1 MAKRRHP
8 DCSCE
13 VFLEPAARL
22 DGARSVNDLVAG
34 LEALNAQ
41 GLRLQWRNHLGGVPP
56 AQMSRWLLM
65 NLLAYR
71 IQAAALGGLDKATLS
86 VIHQPRG
93 ADLESSCGGPFTT
106 RAASTRDGIALKPG
120 ALLTREW
127 RGKLERVAVLDK
139 GFAWNGKTY
148 GSLSQIAKTITG
160 TSWNGH
166 RFFGLRTSK
175 PEGLGSATTRG
186 PDGAALSKSDGA
198 TGVRSGFQTNREP
211 PENRAQSSGARR
223 RHLIRGKDRPI
234 CAPPVGSD
242 PSNAPS
248 PAAED
253 AGRPRSSDHCA
264 GARPI
269 ERTATNRKGR
279 HRDPAGASP

>member
-1 MAKRRHP
+1 MAERRHS
-8 DCSCE
+8 DRSFE
-13 VFLEPAARL
+13 VFLEPAARP

-34 LEALNAQ
+34 LKALTAQ

-56 AQMSRWLLM
+56 AHLPRWLLM

-93 ADLESSCGGPFTT
+93 AAPESSCGGPFAT

-120 ALLTREW
+120 ALLAREW
-127 RGKLERVAVLDK
+127 RGKLERVTVLDK

-160 TSWNGH
+160 TNWNGH
-166 RFFGLRTSK
+166 RFFGLRTPK
-175 PEGLGSATTRG
+175 PESLGSATTRRQ
-186 PDGAALSKSDGA
+186 DGAALSEPDGA
-198 TGVRSGFQTNREP
+198 
-211 PENRAQSSGARR
+211 
-223 RHLIRGKDRPI
+223 
-234 CAPPVGSD
+234 PVGPD

-248 PAAED
+248 SAAED
-253 AGRPRSSDHCA
+253 AGRRRSSGHCDGVQA
-264 GARPI
+264 T
-269 ERTATNRKGR
+269 ERAATNPKGR
-279 HRDPAGASP
+279 HRDAAGVSP